1 MYCPGDARSV
11 GSLVN
16 EPVCAVVLF
25 DGSHRSGLASGCSDP
40 SLARVCCSL
49 SRLREEENGFIGGVF
64 LFANAY
70 SFICE

>member
-11 GSLVN
+11 GSPVN

-49 SRLREEENGFIGGVF
+49 SAEGRREWLHWWCV
-64 LFANAY
+64 LV
-70 SFICE
+70 C